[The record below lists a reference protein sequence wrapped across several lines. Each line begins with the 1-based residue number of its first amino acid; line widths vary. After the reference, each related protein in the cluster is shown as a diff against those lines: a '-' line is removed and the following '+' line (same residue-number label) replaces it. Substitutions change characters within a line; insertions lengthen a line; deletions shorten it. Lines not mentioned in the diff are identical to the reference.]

1 MDRLRSLLF
10 VPGVRPDMLQKA
22 PNYPVDALVPDM
34 EDSVPV
40 EEKDRA
46 RETVARML
54 PRLAAAGVSVIPRTN
69 SLGTGLLPADA
80 AAVVGPHVAGVTVG
94 KIGSA
99 WEVAQ
104 VCAVLEGLERA
115 AGIAAGSTRLLP
127 WIETAQGVAN
137 AAEICRASPR
147 IAAVCF
153 GADDY
158 TADMGIPRSADG
170 VELLHPR
177 SVVAVAAR
185 AAGIPALDTPYTDF
199 RDAEG
204 LRREAALARQLGY
217 RGKFAIH
224 PGQIEA
230 INAAF
235 MPTPQEVEEARRI
248 VSAYEAARAQ
258 GRGATSLDGRMIDA
272 PIVLRA
278 RNVLA
283 LAEASGSTSSP

>member
-10 VPGVRPDMLQKA
+10 APGVRPDMLQKA
-22 PNYPVDALVPDM
+22 PTYPVDALVPDM

-40 EEKDRA
+40 EEKERA

-54 PRLAAAGVSVIPRTN
+54 PHLAASGVPVIPRTN
-69 SLGTGLLPADA
+69 SLGTGLLAADA

-104 VCAVLEGLERA
+104 VCAVLEAMERA
-115 AGIAAGSTRLLP
+115 AGIAAGSVRLLP
-127 WIETAQGVAN
+127 WIETVQGVAN

-204 LRREAALARQLGY
+204 LHRDAALARQMGY

-235 MPTPQEVEEARRI
+235 MPTSQEVEEARRI

>member
-1 MDRLRSLLF
+1 M
-10 VPGVRPDMLQKA
+10 
-22 PNYPVDALVPDM
+22 
-34 EDSVPV
+34 
-40 EEKDRA
+40 
-46 RETVARML
+46 
-54 PRLAAAGVSVIPRTN
+54 
-69 SLGTGLLPADA
+69 
-80 AAVVGPHVAGVTVG
+80 VGPHIAAVTVG

-99 WEVAQ
+99 WEVVQ
-104 VCAVLEGLERA
+104 VCAVLDGLERA
-115 AGIAAGSTRLLP
+115 AGRPVGSTRLLP

-158 TADMGIPRSADG
+158 TADMGVPRSADG

-204 LRREAALARQLGY
+204 LRREAALARQMGY

-230 INAAF
+230 INSAF
-235 MPTPQEVEEARRI
+235 APSPEEVEEARRI
-248 VSAYEAARAQ
+248 VSAYEAARAL
-258 GRGATSLDGRMIDA
+258 GHGATSLDGRMIDA
-272 PIVLRA
+272 PVVQRA

-283 LAEASGSTSSP
+283 LAETVRS

>member
-54 PRLAAAGVSVIPRTN
+54 PHLAATGLAVIPRTN
-69 SLGTGLLPADA
+69 SLGTGLLMADA
-80 AAVVGPHVAGVTVG
+80 AAVVGPHIAAVTVG

-99 WEVAQ
+99 WEVEQ
-104 VCAVLEGLERA
+104 VCSVLEVLERA
-115 AGIAAGSTRLLP
+115 AGRPVGSTRLLP

-158 TADMGIPRSADG
+158 TADMGVPRSADG

-204 LRREAALARQLGY
+204 LRREAALARQMGY

-230 INAAF
+230 INSAF
-235 MPTPQEVEEARRI
+235 APSPEEVEEARRI

-258 GRGATSLDGRMIDA
+258 GHGATSLDGRMIDA
-272 PIVLRA
+272 PVVQRA

-283 LAEASGSTSSP
+283 LAETVRS

>member
-46 RETVARML
+46 RATVARML
-54 PRLAAAGVSVIPRTN
+54 PHLAAAGLPVIPRTN
-69 SLGTGLLPADA
+69 SLGTGLLTADA
-80 AAVVGPHVAGVTVG
+80 AAVVGPHIAGVTVG

-104 VCAVLEGLERA
+104 VCAVLEALERT
-115 AGIAAGSTRLLP
+115 AGLPVGSTRLLP

-158 TADMGIPRSADG
+158 TADMGVPRSADG
-170 VELLHPR
+170 VEMLYPR

-204 LRREAALARQLGY
+204 LRKEAALARQMGY

-235 MPTPQEVEEARRI
+235 APSPEEVEEARRI

-258 GRGATSLDGRMIDA
+258 GHGATSLDGRMIDA
-272 PIVLRA
+272 PVVQRA

-283 LAEASGSTSSP
+283 LGESAEG

>member
-40 EEKDRA
+40 DEKDRA

-54 PRLAAAGVSVIPRTN
+54 PHLAAAGVAVIPRTN
-69 SLGTGLLPADA
+69 SLGTGLLTADA

-115 AGIAAGSTRLLP
+115 AGLAVGSTRLLP

-185 AAGIPALDTPYTDF
+185 AADLPALDTPYTDF

-235 MPTPQEVEEARRI
+235 APTPQEVEEAQRI

-258 GRGATSLDGRMIDA
+258 GHGATSLDGRMIDA
-272 PIVLRA
+272 PIVKQA

-283 LAEASGSTSSP
+283 LAEAMQR

>member
-22 PNYPVDALVPDM
+22 PNYPVDALIPDM

-40 EEKDRA
+40 EEKVRA

-54 PRLAAAGVSVIPRTN
+54 PHLAASGVPVIPRTN
-69 SLGTGLLPADA
+69 SLGTGMLAADA
-80 AAVVGPHVAGVTVG
+80 AAVVGPHIAAVTVG

-104 VCAVLEGLERA
+104 ISAVLAHLERA
-115 AGIAAGSTRLLP
+115 AGQPEGSTRLMP

-158 TADMGIPRSADG
+158 TSDMGVPRSTDG
-170 VELLHPR
+170 VELLYPR

-185 AAGIPALDTPYTDF
+185 AAGIPAFDTPYTDF

-204 LRREAALARQLGY
+204 LRREAALARQMGY

-230 INAAF
+230 INVAF
-235 MPTPQEVEEARRI
+235 APTPEEVEEARRI
-248 VSAYEAARAQ
+248 VDAYEAARAL
-258 GRGATSLDGRMIDA
+258 GHGATSLDGRMIDA
-272 PIVLRA
+272 PVVQRA

-283 LAEASGSTSSP
+283 LAESSRS

>member
-54 PRLAAAGVSVIPRTN
+54 PHLAATGLAVIPRTN
-69 SLGTGLLPADA
+69 SLGTGLLMADA
-80 AAVVGPHVAGVTVG
+80 AAVVGPH
-94 KIGSA
+94 
-99 WEVAQ
+99 
-104 VCAVLEGLERA
+104 
-115 AGIAAGSTRLLP
+115 IAASPLARSARRGRWCRSARCWKSWRGRRAVPWEAPACCPGSRRPRGSPTRP
-127 WIETAQGVAN
+127 KSAGPP
-137 AAEICRASPR
+137 RASLPC
-147 IAAVCF
+147 AF

-158 TADMGIPRSADG
+158 TADMGVPRSADG

-204 LRREAALARQLGY
+204 LRREAALARQMGY

-230 INAAF
+230 INSHLRAITRGGGGG
-235 MPTPQEVEEARRI
+235 PPHRERIRGRSGPGPRSDLARRQDDR
-248 VSAYEAARAQ
+248 RA
-258 GRGATSLDGRMIDA
+258 GGATGPERAGAGRD
-272 PIVLRA
+272 R
-278 RNVLA
+278 
-283 LAEASGSTSSP
+283 S

>member
-22 PNYPVDALVPDM
+22 ANYPVDALVPDM

-40 EEKDRA
+40 DEKDRA

-54 PRLAAAGVSVIPRTN
+54 PHLAAAGVAVIPRTN
-69 SLGTGLLPADA
+69 SLGTGLLTADA
-80 AAVVGPHVAGVTVG
+80 AAVVGPHIAGVTVG

-115 AGIAAGSTRLLP
+115 AGLAVGSTRLLP

-185 AAGIPALDTPYTDF
+185 AADLPALDTPYTDF

-204 LRREAALARQLGY
+204 LRREAAVARQLGY

-235 MPTPQEVEEARRI
+235 APTPQEVEEAQRI

-258 GRGATSLDGRMIDA
+258 GHGATSLEGRMIDA
-272 PIVLRA
+272 PIVKQA
-278 RNVLA
+278 RNILA
-283 LAEASGSTSSP
+283 LAESMQR

>member
-40 EEKDRA
+40 EEKAQA

-54 PRLAAAGVSVIPRTN
+54 PRLAARGLAVIPRTN
-69 SLGTGLLPADA
+69 SLGTGLLTADA
-80 AAVVGPHVAGVTVG
+80 AAVVGPHIAAVTVG

-104 VCAVLEGLERA
+104 VCAVLTVLERA
-115 AGIAAGSTRLLP
+115 AGRPEGSTRLVP

-147 IAAVCF
+147 IAAIAF

-158 TADMGIPRSADG
+158 TADMGVPRSADG
-170 VELLHPR
+170 VELLYPR

-185 AAGIPALDTPYTDF
+185 ATGVPALDTPYTDF
-199 RDAEG
+199 RDAAG
-204 LRREAALARQLGY
+204 LRREAALARQMGY

-235 MPTPQEVEEARRI
+235 APTPEEVEEARRI
-248 VSAYEAARAQ
+248 VGVYEAARAQ
-258 GRGATSLDGRMIDA
+258 GHGATSLDGRMIDA
-272 PIVLRA
+272 PVVQRA

-283 LAEASGSTSSP
+283 LAEAGRS

>member
-54 PRLAAAGVSVIPRTN
+54 PQLAAGGLPVIPRTN

-80 AAVVGPHVAGVTVG
+80 AAVVGPHIAAVTVG

-99 WEVAQ
+99 WEVVQ
-104 VCAVLEGLERA
+104 VCAVLDGLERA
-115 AGIAAGSTRLLP
+115 AGRPVGSTRLLP

-158 TADMGIPRSADG
+158 TADMGVPRSADG

-204 LRREAALARQLGY
+204 LRREAALARQMGY

-230 INAAF
+230 INATFA
-235 MPTPQEVEEARRI
+235 PSPEEVEEARRI
-248 VSAYEAARAQ
+248 VSAYEAARAL
-258 GRGATSLDGRMIDA
+258 GHGATSLDGRMIDA
-272 PIVLRA
+272 PVVQRA

-283 LAEASGSTSSP
+283 LAETVRS

>member
-22 PNYPVDALVPDM
+22 PNYPVDALIPDM

-54 PRLAAAGVSVIPRTN
+54 PHLAAGGVPVIPRTN
-69 SLGTGLLPADA
+69 SLGTGLLTADA
-80 AAVVGPHVAGVTVG
+80 AAVVGPHIAGVTVG

-99 WEVAQ
+99 WEVRQ
-104 VCAVLEGLERA
+104 VCGVLEGLERA
-115 AGIAAGSTRLLP
+115 AGRPVGSTRLLP

-147 IAAVCF
+147 IAAVAF

-158 TADMGIPRSADG
+158 TADMGVPRSADG
-170 VELLHPR
+170 VELLYPR

-204 LRREAALARQLGY
+204 LRREAALARQMGY

-230 INAAF
+230 INTAF
-235 MPTPQEVEEARRI
+235 APTPEEVEEARRI
-248 VSAYEAARAQ
+248 VSAYEAAQAQ
-258 GRGATSLDGRMIDA
+258 GHGATSLDGRMIDA

-283 LAEASGSTSSP
+283 LAESIES